1 LDLGD
6 LVRGARQYFRDV
18 TFFQTAAITDG
29 EGVVDQTVEDM
40 VRWMLR
46 RQGVTIPRLA
56 RA

>member
-1 LDLGD
+1 
-6 LVRGARQYFRDV
+6 V
-18 TFFQTAAITDG
+18 TFFQTAAITDD

-46 RQGVTIPRLA
+46 RQGVTIPRLT